1 MAAQFVKHFV
11 QDLQQDI
18 KIRQCGT
25 IVFNADNLSNV
36 IEIELYNGTEAYSGG
51 GTVSCSVIAP
61 DGATVPVTGGTLTG
75 NVVSVTLTGDCFAIP
90 GQIGVGV
97 QVVNGTQKT
106 TVLKAIYNVE
116 LLDTD
121 TVVDPGSR
129 LTTSVADLVSD
140 IEDAIDSIPAD
151 LTDLLAAIAP
161 TFSNTKA
168 YTAGQ
173 YVWQDGKLY
182 RFTANHAAG
191 SWTGTPPTD
200 ATLVALGNDV
210 YDLKSAV
217 ENLSV
222 DGNMI
227 DSADSKTVYEDFD
240 GYTLQTS
247 SYIDTDGTIA
257 TDLTGLCA
265 TTGLIDIADVP
276 DTLIVEFGSTVEG
289 YTGRRAIVLK
299 NTDNTFSSWIYSQ
312 LPTSF
317 CTKSDGVVTINVKYL
332 KNQGTRSKIGF
343 NLTADDYYTKYP
355 DSEAI
360 THKPLDWLEVGY
372 SQIEDTAPPANLYN
386 KTCSAFGGSTVSGET
401 ATITAVSQGIM
412 TNQFESNS
420 NCVRVTAKITFTT
433 PNVHV
438 LLPYYANNG
447 WNYGN
452 LLELDEIESGV
463 EFTFDFDASYYI
475 VYQSAEK
482 FRLIFQTRN
491 ETGISDYSGTIT
503 ITSLSV
509 QSLDTMRQSPYFD
522 SVFERMMEKVFA
534 GIDVAKTMP
543 ERTAEIYCNPNG
555 DKVVFGVGANNV
567 LVAIPVVPGKTLFF
581 GNSLLLGMNTSSSN
595 HQYVYGMCAT
605 EPSKDYCHLVMD
617 EITDI
622 KSSATYDRV
631 HGAQFETLEP
641 SDSFSTLWNTT
652 ANTYT
657 GEPLKNSFTND
668 LDLIVIQLS
677 DNINTA
683 DRRTAFASNVDTLLQ
698 NIRTASP
705 NARLLWVYGWFSDA
719 DTNALITSACQR
731 WGLESLNIHQYN
743 TTANQGTSGQSYI
756 DGSGQ
761 TSTVSDS
768 WITHP
773 GDNGF
778 SAIADAIINKLGI
791 D

>member
-1 MAAQFVKHFV
+1 MSRKQEILSAISSAVYGEEVRGAIHDGIEECYDNVENKIVASSTAPTSPNAQIWIDTSETTTDSMPQIDDTNVSSS
-11 QDLQQDI
+11 DTWSSE
-18 KIRQCGT
+18 KITEKIGELSEEIDGCAYVDKYIDVIDYVANSYIIISGA
-25 IVFNADNLSNV
+25 NAGDFAS
-36 IEIELYNGTEAYSGG
+36 YSGWKRSDYILIKG
-51 GTVSCSVIAP
+51 ADKISVKNTTQNGSGYNAFYDSNKDFI
-61 DGATVPVTGGTLTG
+61 
-75 NVVSVTLTGDCFAIP
+75 SSFSF
-90 GQIGVGV
+90 GVG
-97 QVVNGTQKT
+97 NTE
-106 TVLKAIYNVE
+106 I
-116 LLDTD
+116 
-121 TVVDPGSR
+121 
-129 LTTSVADLVSD
+129 
-140 IEDAIDSIPAD
+140 SIPQNAEYYAVSGANANMD
-151 LTDLLAAIAP
+151 GC
-161 TFSNTKA
+161 TFARK
-168 YTAGQ
+168 
-173 YVWQDGKLY
+173 
-182 RFTANHAAG
+182 
-191 SWTGTPPTD
+191 WTT
-200 ATLVALGNDV
+200 N
-210 YDLKSAV
+210 KSPIK
-217 ENLSV
+217 S
-222 DGNMI
+222 M
-227 DSADSKTVYEDFD
+227 YEDEE
-240 GYTLQTS
+240 
-247 SYIDTDGTIA
+247 IA
-257 TDLTGLCA
+257 ED
-265 TTGLIDIADVP
+265 
-276 DTLIVEFGSTVEG
+276 
-289 YTGRRAIVLK
+289 
-299 NTDNTFSSWIYSQ
+299 
-312 LPTSF
+312 
-317 CTKSDGVVTINVKYL
+317 
-332 KNQGTRSKIGF
+332 
-343 NLTADDYYTKYP
+343 
-355 DSEAI
+355 
-360 THKPLDWLEVGY
+360 VGY
-372 SQIEDTAPPANLYN
+372 SQIKDLDPPENLYN
-386 KTCSAFGGSTVSGET
+386 KTCTSFGGSTVSGET

-412 TNQFESNS
+412 TNPFESNS

-438 LLPYYANNG
+438 LLPYYVNNA

-475 VYQSAEK
+475 VYQSAEQ
-482 FRLIFQTRN
+482 FRLIFQTRS
-491 ETGISDYSGTIT
+491 ETGVSDYSGTIT
-503 ITSLSV
+503 ITNLSV

-522 SVFERMMEKVFA
+522 NQFARMMEKVFA

-555 DKVVFGVGANNV
+555 DKVVFGVGENNT

-605 EPSKDYCHLVMD
+605 EPSKDYCHIVMD

-622 KSSATYDRV
+622 KASATYDRV

-683 DRRTAFASNVDTLLQ
+683 DRRTAFASNVDTLLH

-705 NARLLWVYGWFSDA
+705 NARILWVYGWFSNA
-719 DTNALITSACQR
+719 DTNALIASACQR
-731 WGLESLNIHQYN
+731 WGIESLNINQYN

-761 TSTVSDS
+761 TAIVSDS

-778 SAIADAIINKLGI
+778 SAIADAIIDKLGI